1 MALCAGPSVL
11 ECSTIEKKHEGRK
24 KLRKKRGRARERAIV
39 NSDFRHKT
47 VSRDPGD
54 KQGSGESGRLLMT
67 ARGNERIF
75 GVPLSFPSDIYSEVQ
90 EHPQSSEVQQGREEE
105 KQEKQ
110 AT

>member
-1 MALCAGPSVL
+1 M
-11 ECSTIEKKHEGRK
+11 
-24 KLRKKRGRARERAIV
+24 

-75 GVPLSFPSDIYSEVQ
+75 GVPLSFPSDIYSEVR
-90 EHPQSSEVQQGREEE
+90 EHPQRGGGGNMKKTESQLIALQD
-105 KQEKQ
+105 QT
-110 AT
+110 A